1 MEGKNAYSYTE
12 DGTFMV
18 ISGEESFRRFFWW
31 AHQSHSSRIHPQKLA
46 ARASYDGINF
56 QTWIIPKRLIDSFPH
71 FSGHSTQKKRGEK
84 SSDPFLGCFFPVRI
98 FATKAPYPKCPPSV
112 KHWAGCLG
120 FQCLPAI
127 LCSEDPVGQTPQAP
141 KWKRP
146 VMPAPPISI
155 AEIRHAAKIHKVY
168 GIYGWNIWAVK
179 DLTAFALPFATLHLQ
194 WAALC
199 SCKFA
204 SNCQSYQRVSGSI
217 SKNHLFVNH
226 AGLTMEL
233 RKEYQKNYVE
243 QD

>member
-1 MEGKNAYSYTE
+1 MILDEPLDDWMIEKLNSRLKVWKVSWRPRRNKMEAMWNTSTIAFIQQSWKEKKAGGGAQIH
-12 DGTFMV
+12 FLV
-18 ISGEESFRRFFWW
+18 FFFRCEF
-31 AHQSHSSRIHPQKLA
+31 
-46 ARASYDGINF
+46 
-56 QTWIIPKRLIDSFPH
+56 
-71 FSGHSTQKKRGEK
+71 
-84 SSDPFLGCFFPVRI
+84 
-98 FATKAPYPKCPPSV
+98 FATKAPYPKYPPSV
-112 KHWAGCLG
+112 KHWAGCHG

-155 AEIRHAAKIHKVY
+155 AEIHHAAKIHKVY

-204 SNCQSYQRVSGSI
+204 SNCQSYKHISGSI

-233 RKEYQKNYVE
+233 RKEYKKNYAE

>member
-1 MEGKNAYSYTE
+1 MILDEPLDDWMIEKLNSRLKVWKVSWRPRRNKMEAMCNTSTIA
-12 DGTFMV
+12 F
-18 ISGEESFRRFFWW
+18 IQ
-31 AHQSHSSRIHPQKLA
+31 QSWKE
-46 ARASYDGINF
+46 
-56 QTWIIPKRLIDSFPH
+56 
-71 FSGHSTQKKRGEK
+71 KKGGGGG
-84 SSDPFLGCFFPVRI
+84 SDPFLGFFWI

-112 KHWAGCLG
+112 KHWAGCHG

-146 VMPAPPISI
+146 VMPAPPIST

-199 SCKFA
+199 SRKCA
-204 SNCQSYQRVSGSI
+204 SNCLSYKHISGSI

-233 RKEYQKNYVE
+233 RKEYKTNYVE